1 MDAKAIV
8 RAFEVTKEFD
18 YILEKYLNLN
28 ENEVLEINKYLTD
41 REYGNNRVIEKQ
53 SGSDKLGTVGTL
65 GVTIAGGAAG
75 ATGVM
80 VSGIGG
86 TLLGSSALAS
96 MLGGIFVVSTP
107 IGWIFGGGGLVAAT
121 VYGLSRLIESG
132 GRENQKRENNI
143 AFAKNGEQYC
153 SVRKINRLLF
163 EERKEIVDILLSY
176 SRIKQINNGGGK
188 CITIDIEDMFDET
201 TKEKIN
207 LAHKSVKRELNQEIS
222 NYLEIHKGDIEK
234 FEQFMQ
240 KYASYGFLD
249 PVKIDDIMREVR
261 SGNMLFSNIKDFE
274 SSLRDESLL
283 NMQVLVYKLAIV
295 SDGKISKQEMDWY
308 FANMRAKGIDKG
320 SARQLFENCPTKDV
334 NIREIFLFIEDFF
347 GSHFKTLLVDAIS
360 EIISLG
366 GVDKKE
372 YFFLREL
379 CKQLDISENYILSQY
394 EKNHEAKKK

>member
-143 AFAKNGEQYC
+143 AFAKNGEQ
-153 SVRKINRLLF
+153 
-163 EERKEIVDILLSY
+163 
-176 SRIKQINNGGGK
+176 
-188 CITIDIEDMFDET
+188 
-201 TKEKIN
+201 
-207 LAHKSVKRELNQEIS
+207 
-222 NYLEIHKGDIEK
+222 
-234 FEQFMQ
+234 
-240 KYASYGFLD
+240 
-249 PVKIDDIMREVR
+249 
-261 SGNMLFSNIKDFE
+261 
-274 SSLRDESLL
+274 
-283 NMQVLVYKLAIV
+283 
-295 SDGKISKQEMDWY
+295 
-308 FANMRAKGIDKG
+308 
-320 SARQLFENCPTKDV
+320 
-334 NIREIFLFIEDFF
+334 
-347 GSHFKTLLVDAIS
+347 
-360 EIISLG
+360 
-366 GVDKKE
+366 
-372 YFFLREL
+372 
-379 CKQLDISENYILSQY
+379 
-394 EKNHEAKKK
+394 